1 MKCLLSLLIA
11 AVFIASCKPSVTENR
26 QGQDAN
32 SNCKYSRN
40 EKSPMGMPIRVVED
54 EKFISLAFT
63 DTTAQKRYTSDDLLK
78 GYLSCVRV
86 DSVLG
91 IYFDF
96 KIYSA
101 EAYEKYGMIK
111 KGDKIVFTLASGSS
125 IAVPFSV
132 TFSGN
137 TNLSAEYSEYTTFGR
152 LQNEDAE
159 AMKASEIQA
168 VKIYWS
174 KKEEDYKVVNPKIFI
189 NQIPCVE

>member
-1 MKCLLSLLIA
+1 MKSLLSFLVALL
-11 AVFIASCKPSVTENR
+11 FLASCKPSSEGTIEK
-26 QGQDAN
+26 DPT

-40 EKSPMGMPIRVVED
+40 ELNPMGRPIRVVED

-63 DTTAQKRYTSDDLLK
+63 DTAAQKRYTSDDFLK

-96 KIYSA
+96 KVYSA

-125 IAVPFSV
+125 ITVPFSV

-137 TNLSAEYSEYTTFGR
+137 TNLSAEFSEYTTFGR

-159 AMKASEIQA
+159 AMKSSEIQG

-174 KKEEDYKVVNPKIFI
+174 KKEEEYKVVNPKIFI